1 MECRK
6 ITTLIPDYADG
17 LLGPA
22 EAARVEAH
30 LKKCRS
36 CAAGLEDYRAYA
48 GRMRGLARMKAPDG
62 FMKEL
67 HERLGSAPQK
77 RGFIER
83 IFFPLKIK
91 LPLEAAGL
99 AAACVVM
106 VIFFD
111 PFGFRRSPERIAP
124 LSEEGTA
131 IIADEKA
138 GRPASPSVKKRRAES
153 RDSSLVSDAV
163 ASRERAVS
171 KKSLGQKAMQD
182 ISRKESD
189 NDDRAAAEEERVEY
203 QEVALIFDRT
213 PSSDMAAGKMD
224 KKKKEDAYSNE
235 GASGVADKKDM
246 ASKERKSM
254 KRDSAPGYRS
264 AAGAC
269 NRVADIASSV
279 NGKILKS
286 EESGGTCKTVIL
298 EIPVRNY
305 SLFMEKMRVI
315 GGKESAKN
323 VRQLEKALKK
333 QQVPV
338 RVDFIEK

>member
-1 MECRK
+1 M
-6 ITTLIPDYADG
+6 IPDYADG

-48 GRMRGLARMKAPDG
+48 GQMRGLARVKAPDG

-67 HERLGSAPQK
+67 HERLGTAPGK

-83 IFFPLKIK
+83 IFYPLKIK

-99 AAACVVM
+99 AAACAVM

-124 LSEEGTA
+124 VSQEGSD
-131 IIADEKA
+131 IIAEEKA
-138 GRPASPSVKKRRAES
+138 GKRSSPSVNKRRAGS
-153 RDSSLVSDAV
+153 REKGLMSDV
-163 ASRERAVS
+163 IASRKRAMS
-171 KKSLGQKAMQD
+171 KKSLGGKAVRDLSKM
-182 ISRKESD
+182 ESD
-189 NDDRAAAEEERVEY
+189 NDDRAVAEEERVEY

-213 PSSDMAAGKMD
+213 PASDKAAGKLEM
-224 KKKKEDAYSNE
+224 KKKDDSFANE
-235 GASGVADKKDM
+235 GASGAADMKDT
-246 ASKERKSM
+246 AKRERKSM
-254 KRDSAPGYRS
+254 KRDSAPGYRN
-264 AAGAC
+264 AASAC

-298 EIPVRNY
+298 EIPVKNY
-305 SLFMEKMRVI
+305 GLFMEKMRVI

-323 VRQLEKALKK
+323 VRQLERALKK

-338 RVDFIEK
+338 RVDFILK